1 MFAMRYLSS
10 PVLAIGCLF
19 FYSPILTA
27 ADQPTTPRSGKPV
40 SFYDDIR
47 PIFQAKCIGCH
58 QPAKD
63 SGGYV
68 MTAFAQL
75 LTAGDSGHAAVVAKQ
90 PQASELIR
98 QITPKDGKAR
108 MPKGAP
114 PLHEIEI
121 ALITRWIDQGAHDDT
136 PKSLRK
142 TIDAQHPPVYT
153 RPPVVT
159 SLDFSPDGKLLA
171 IAGFHEVLLTN
182 PDTGKLTARLIGLS
196 ERIQSVQFSPDGQ
209 RLAVAGGN
217 PGRLGELQIWNVG
230 KERLEQ
236 SLTIGYDTLY
246 GVSWSPN
253 GKYLAVGCPDNTIRA
268 YDAET
273 GQQVL
278 QQAAHSDWVLGTAF
292 SADGSHVISV
302 GRDMTAKLTE
312 FATQRFVDNITSI
325 TPNALKGGIQSVVR
339 HPTKDEVIVGGSDGT
354 PKVYR
359 IYRTTARRI
368 GDDANLIKQF
378 PDLKGRIF
386 SVAVSRDGTR
396 FAAGAALDDQGQVSV
411 MPYPVEI
418 DPKAAERIKQI
429 ESKVVSQRTSEEKA
443 ELEKL
448 RAAQPTEASITVS
461 LPTAVYAVSLRPDQ
475 KTVAAAGGDGRI
487 RLIDTSSGKT
497 IREFLAVPVTPAA
510 TQTAKPE
517 KVPDFI
523 QDVAPILSRVGCNQ
537 GTCHGAA
544 SGKNGFKLSL
554 RGYDPIFDVRALT
567 DDLAGRRVN
576 VAAPDESLML
586 LKTTGAAPH
595 GGGGIIT
602 ADDPYYKILRAWVAG
617 GAKLNLSAP
626 RVAAITLSPENP
638 VIDKPGRKQQFQVIA
653 HYADGTKR
661 NVTNEAFIETGNG
674 EVATASPRG
683 GTLTAVRRGEAPILA
698 RYEGAYAATTLTV
711 MGDRTGFTWET
722 PPAFNRVDT
731 LTAAKWQRLKIQP
744 SGLCSDEDFLRRV
757 TLDLTGLPPTSAQ
770 VLAFLAD
777 QRPSQQKRD
786 ALVDQ
791 LIGSPSYVE
800 YWTNKWADLLQ
811 VNRKFLGVEGSVA
824 FRKWIRTEI
833 AANTPYDEFVRKILT
848 ADGSTKDNPAASYYK
863 ILREPTGTMEN
874 TTHLFLAVRFNCNKC
889 HDHPF
894 EKWTQDQY
902 YNLAAYFAQVGLKP
916 DPQSGKSKIGGTAV
930 EGAKPLYEIVFDQTT
945 GEVKHDRTGAVAP
958 PHFPYEAT
966 ATIPKGERRDMLAAW
981 LASAENPY
989 FAKSYVNRLW
999 GYMFGIGIIDPID
1012 DIRAGNPP
1020 TNPELL
1026 DYLTDEFIK
1035 SNFNVRH
1042 VLKLICK
1049 SRTYQLSVATNKW
1062 NEDDKTNF
1070 SHALARRL
1078 PAEVLYDSVH
1088 RVVGA
1093 TSRIPGVP
1101 TGTRAAELPDSG
1113 IDLPTGFLGEFGRPV
1128 RESACEC
1135 ERSGELQLGP
1145 VMALVNGQTIAD
1157 AINDP
1162 KNDLVKLVGT
1172 EKNDQKLVTEL
1183 FLRILN
1189 RAPTPTELQQ
1199 CQAALKAAPGDH
1211 AKLVAALKAREAA
1224 VASTRAKQEKARE
1237 QAITAAQSALTAH
1250 EKAIAPKI
1258 AAAEKARQARI
1269 AAAEKVVRDFDTQIP
1284 AKLTALAKKHA
1295 QDAEWVALAPT
1306 DLKATNGATLT
1317 PEADHSVLVTGKN
1330 GRATYTFTATTNL
1343 TGITAIRLEALADE
1357 RLPSRGPGRAKNGN
1371 FVLNQFVVTAQSVK
1385 DAKTTKPVSFSNA
1398 RADFSQAMFSPKET
1412 VDGSP
1417 NGGKGWAVHPN
1428 TGQTHWLIYDAKDP
1442 IGFAEGTTLRFTLT
1456 QNFDDQHQIGRFRVS
1471 VTTMKP
1477 PVPIGLI
1484 EEYRSALKTPAEKRT
1499 PAQAATLAKLIRSTD
1514 ADYAKRAK
1522 ALAEAQQPLPTDPKL
1537 LELRAALAEVSQ
1549 PVPEDPLLAQLK
1561 KDVEFSEKQA
1571 ANARLTGAQDI
1582 AWALINSPAFLFN
1595 R

>member
-1 MFAMRYLSS
+1 MFEKRNLSS
-10 PVLAIGCLF
+10 VMLAIGCLILF
-19 FYSPILTA
+19 SHSLTA
-27 ADQPTTPRSGKPV
+27 ADQPTTPTEKPV
-40 SFYDDIR
+40 SFHNDIR
-47 PIFQAKCIGCH
+47 PIFQAKCLGCH

-68 MTAFAQL
+68 MTEFAQL
-75 LTAGDSGHAAVVAKQ
+75 FVAGDSGHAAIVKGQ

-108 MPKGAP
+108 MPKNAK
-114 PLHEIEI
+114 PLHETEIE
-121 ALITRWIDQGAHDDT
+121 LITRWIAQGAKNDT
-136 PKSLRK
+136 PKTVK
-142 TIDAQHPPVYT
+142 APINADHPPIYT
-153 RPPVVT
+153 RPPVIT
-159 SLDFSPDGKLLA
+159 SIDFSPDGTLLA
-171 IAGFHEVLLTN
+171 VAGFHEVLLTN
-182 PDTGKLTARLIGLS
+182 PEQGKLIGRLVGLS
-196 ERIQSVQFSPDGQ
+196 ERVQSVRFSPDGQ
-209 RLAVAGGN
+209 LLAVAGGN
-217 PGRLGELQIWNVG
+217 PGRLGEIQVWDVDKQKLKHSIAV
-230 KERLEQ
+230 
-236 SLTIGYDTLY
+236 GYDTLY
-246 GVSWSPN
+246 GVSWSPD
-253 GKYLAVGCPDNTIRA
+253 GKYLAVGCPDNSIRA
-268 YDAET
+268 YDVQS

-325 TPNALKGGIQSVVR
+325 TPNALKGGIQAVVR
-339 HPTKDEVIVGGSDGT
+339 HPTRNEVIVGGSDGT
-354 PKVYR
+354 PKVYQ
-359 IYRTTARRI
+359 IFRTTARRI
-368 GDDANLIKQF
+368 GDDANLIKRF
-378 PDLKGRIF
+378 PELNGRIF
-386 SVAVSRDGTR
+386 SVAVSRDGSR
-396 FAAGAALDDQGQVSV
+396 FAAGATLDDQGQVAV
-411 MPYPVEI
+411 MTYPIAMDAKVA
-418 DPKAAERIKQI
+418 DRIKQI
-429 ESKVVSQRTSEEKA
+429 ESKVVSQRSAAEKA

-448 RAAQPTEASITVS
+448 RAAQPSEASITVAI
-461 LPTAVYAVSLRPDQ
+461 PTAVYAVSLRPDHQ
-475 KTVAAAGGDGRI
+475 IVAAAGGDGLI
-487 RLIDTSSGKT
+487 RLINTTTGKT
-497 IREFLAVPVTPAA
+497 VREYLAVPVTPPTTHAG
-510 TQTAKPE
+510 KPE
-517 KVPDFI
+517 KTPDFI
-523 QDVAPILSRVGCNQ
+523 QDVAPILSRIGCNQ

-595 GGGGIIT
+595 GGGGIIKT
-602 ADDPYYKILRAWVAG
+602 SDPYYKILRDWIAG

-626 RVAAITLSPENP
+626 RVTSIALSPENP
-638 VIDKPGRKQQFQVIA
+638 VIDKPGQKQQFQVIA
-653 HYADGTKR
+653 TYSDGMKR
-661 NVTNEAFIETGNG
+661 DVTNDAFIETGNG
-674 EVATASPRG
+674 EVATSSARG
-683 GTLTAVRRGEAPILA
+683 GLLTAIRRGEAPILA

-711 MGDRTGFTWET
+711 MGDRTGFVWNA
-722 PPAFNRVDT
+722 PPAFNRIDE

-744 SGLCSDEDFLRRV
+744 SGICSDEDFLRRV
-757 TLDLTGLPPTSAQ
+757 TLDLTGLPPTSEQ
-770 VLAFLAD
+770 VVQFLAD
-777 QRPSQQKRD
+777 KRPTQQKRD

-791 LIGSPSYVE
+791 LVGSPSYVE

-824 FRKWIRTEI
+824 FRKWIRAEV

-848 ADGSTKDNPAASYYK
+848 ADGSTKDHPAASYYK

-916 DPQSGKSKIGGTAV
+916 DPQSGNKKIGGTAV

-945 GEVKHDRTGAVAP
+945 GEVKHDRTGEVAP
-958 PHFPYEAT
+958 PKFPYEA
-966 ATIPKGERRDMLAAW
+966 PVSLQKGDRRDLLAAW
-981 LASAENPY
+981 LTSAENPY

-1026 DYLTDEFIK
+1026 DYLTEEFVK
-1035 SNFNVRH
+1035 SRFDARH
-1042 VLKLICK
+1042 VLRMICK

-1078 PAEVLYDSVH
+1078 PAEVLYDTVH

-1101 TGTRAAELPDSG
+1101 AGTRAAELPDSG

-1162 KNDLVKLVGT
+1162 NNELAKLVAR
-1172 EKNDQKLVTEL
+1172 EKNDSQLVKEL

-1189 RAPTPTELQQ
+1189 RAPTDAEVKHCLQ
-1199 CQAALKAAPGDH
+1199 ALQAAPGDH
-1211 AKLVAALKAREAA
+1211 TELLAALKKREAELA
-1224 VASTRAKQEKARE
+1224 PIRVQQE
-1237 QAITAAQSALTAH
+1237 QARAQAILKAKAALAAH

-1258 AAAEKARQARI
+1258 AADEKMRQARI
-1269 AAAEKVVRDFDTQIP
+1269 TAAEQALQQFDAQIP
-1284 AKLTALAKKHA
+1284 TKLIALAKKHTHNV
-1295 QDAEWVALAPT
+1295 DWVTLQPT
-1306 DLKATNGATLT
+1306 HLKATNGATLT
-1317 PEADHSVLVTGKN
+1317 READGSVFVSGKS
-1330 GRATYTFTATTNL
+1330 GKGSYTFTASTKL
-1343 TGITAIRLEALADE
+1343 TGITAIRLEVLTDA
-1357 RLPSRGPGRAKNGN
+1357 RLPAQGPGRAKNGN
-1371 FVLNQFVVTAQSVK
+1371 FVLNQFLVTARAQN
-1385 DAKTTKPVSFSNA
+1385 DAAAATPLSFTNG
-1398 RADFSQAMFSPKET
+1398 RADFSQARFNPKET
-1412 VDGSP
+1412 IDGSP
-1417 NGGKGWAVHPN
+1417 NGGKGWAIHPN
-1428 TGQTHWLIYDAKDP
+1428 TGRTHWVIFDLKQP
-1442 IGFAEGTTLRFTLT
+1442 TTFPNGTTLAFTLA
-1456 QNFDDQHQIGRFRVS
+1456 QNFDNQHQIGKFRIS

-1477 PVPIGLI
+1477 PVPLGLA
-1484 EEYRSALKTPAEKRT
+1484 EEYRVALNTPAEKRT
-1499 PAQAATLAKLIRSTD
+1499 AAQKSALVKLVQSTD
-1514 ADYAKRAK
+1514 PEYAKRTG
-1522 ALAEAQQPLPTDPKL
+1522 ALSTARQPLPTDPKL
-1537 LELRAALAEVSQ
+1537 VELRAVVAEVSQ
-1549 PVPEDPLLAQLK
+1549 PVPEDPLLVQLK
-1561 KDVEFSEKQA
+1561 KDVEFSQKQA
-1571 ANARLTGAQDI
+1571 ANARLTGVQDI

>member
-1 MFAMRYLSS
+1 MFEKRNLSS
-10 PVLAIGCLF
+10 VMLAVGCLIL
-19 FYSPILTA
+19 YSHNLTA
-27 ADQPTTPRSGKPV
+27 ADKPTAPAEKPV
-40 SFYDDIR
+40 SFHNDIR
-47 PIFQAKCIGCH
+47 PIFQAQCIGCH

-68 MTAFAQL
+68 MTEFARL
-75 LTAGDSGHAAVVAKQ
+75 FAAGDSGHAALVPGQ

-98 QITPKDGKAR
+98 QIRPKDGKAR
-108 MPKGAP
+108 MPKNAK
-114 PLHEIEI
+114 PLHETEIE
-121 ALITRWIDQGAHDDT
+121 LITRWVAQGAKNDT
-136 PKSLRK
+136 PPSTK
-142 TIDAQHPPVYT
+142 TPIDADHPPIYT
-153 RPPVVT
+153 RPPVIT
-159 SLDFSPDGKLLA
+159 ALDYSPDGKLLA
-171 IAGFHEVLLTN
+171 VAGFHEVLLTN
-182 PDTGKLTARLIGLS
+182 PEQGKGVGRLIGMS
-196 ERIQSVQFSPDGQ
+196 ERVQSVKFSPNGQ
-209 RLAVAGGN
+209 LLAVAGGN
-217 PGRLGELQIWNVG
+217 PGRLGEIQVWNVD
-230 KERLEQ
+230 KQRLTL
-236 SLTIGYDTLY
+236 SIPVGYDTLY
-246 GVSWSPN
+246 GVSWSPD
-253 GKYLAVGCPDNTIRA
+253 GKYLAVGCPDNSIRA
-268 YDAET
+268 FDAQS

-292 SADGSHVISV
+292 NADGSHVISV

-325 TPNALKGGIQSVVR
+325 TPNALKGGIQAVVR
-339 HPTKDEVIVGGSDGT
+339 HPTKNEVIVGGSDGT
-354 PKVYR
+354 PKVYQ
-359 IYRTTARRI
+359 IFRTTARRI

-378 PDLKGRIF
+378 PELKGRIF
-386 SVAVSRDGTR
+386 AVAVSADGTR
-396 FAAGAALDDQGQVSV
+396 FAAGAALDDQGQVAV
-411 MPYPVEI
+411 MPYPVAI
-418 DPKAAERIKQI
+418 DAKVVDRIKEI
-429 ESKVVSQRTSEEKA
+429 ESKVVSQRTAAEKA

-448 RAAQPTEASITVS
+448 RASQPSEASVTVA
-461 LPTAVYAVSLRPDQ
+461 LPTAIYAVALRSDH
-475 KTVAAAGGDGRI
+475 KIVAAAGGDGLV
-487 RLIDTSSGKT
+487 RLLDTQSGKVVREYTPVPMT
-497 IREFLAVPVTPAA
+497 IASSPSGPSQKT
-510 TQTAKPE
+510 
-517 KVPDFI
+517 PDFI
-523 QDVAPILSRVGCNQ
+523 QDVAPILSRIGCNQ

-595 GGGGIIT
+595 GGGGIIKT
-602 ADDPYYKILRAWVAG
+602 SDPYYKILRNWIAG

-626 RVAAITLSPENP
+626 RVTSIALSPENP
-638 VIDKPGRKQQFQVIA
+638 VIDKPGQKQQFQVIA
-653 HYADGTKR
+653 TYSDGMKR
-661 NVTNEAFIETGNG
+661 DVTNDAFIETGNG

-683 GTLTAVRRGEAPILA
+683 GLLTAVRRGEAPILA

-711 MGDRTGFTWET
+711 MGDRTGFVWQT

-744 SGLCSDEDFLRRV
+744 SGICSDEDFLRRV
-757 TLDLTGLPPTSAQ
+757 TLDLTGLPPTAEQ
-770 VLAFLAD
+770 VVQFLAD
-777 QRPSQQKRD
+777 KRPTQQKRE

-791 LIGSPSYVE
+791 LVGSPSYVE

-824 FRKWIRTEI
+824 FRKWIRAEV

-848 ADGSTKDNPAASYYK
+848 ADGSTKDHPAASYYK

-916 DPQSGKSKIGGTAV
+916 DPQSGNKKIGGTAV
-930 EGAKPLYEIVFDQTT
+930 EGAKPLYEIVFDQKT

-958 PHFPYEAT
+958 PKFPYEA
-966 ATIPKGERRDMLAAW
+966 PVSLQKGERRDLLAAW
-981 LASAENPY
+981 LTSAENPY

-1026 DYLTDEFIK
+1026 DYLTDEFVK
-1035 SNFNVRH
+1035 SKFDARH
-1042 VLKLICK
+1042 ILRIICK

-1101 TGTRAAELPDSG
+1101 AGTRAAELPDSG

-1162 KNDLVKLVGT
+1162 SNELAKLATREKDDTKLVK
-1172 EKNDQKLVTEL
+1172 EL

-1189 RAPTPTELQQ
+1189 RAPTDAEVKHCLQ
-1199 CQAALKAAPGDH
+1199 ALQAAPGDH
-1211 AKLVAALKAREAA
+1211 TALVTALKQCETEIAPVRVQQA
-1224 VASTRAKQEKARE
+1224 KARE
-1237 QAITAAQSALTAH
+1237 QAIHAAQSALAAH

-1258 AAAEKARQARI
+1258 AAEEKARQARI
-1269 AAAEKVVRDFDTQIP
+1269 AAAEKAIQHFNTQIP
-1284 AKLTALAKKHA
+1284 TKLTALEKKQA
-1295 QDAEWVALAPT
+1295 REVEWVTLQPT
-1306 DLKATNGATLT
+1306 AFKATNGATLKR
-1317 PEADHSVLVTGKN
+1317 EADGSVLASGKS
-1330 GRATYTFTATTNL
+1330 GKGSYTVTATSDL
-1343 TGITAIRLEALADE
+1343 TGITAIRLEVLTDGK
-1357 RLPSRGPGRAKNGN
+1357 LPAKGPGRAKNGN
-1371 FVLNQFVVTAQSVK
+1371 FVLNQFLVTAQATS
-1385 DAKTTKPVSFSNA
+1385 DPQSAKPVSFTNG
-1398 RADFSQAMFSPKET
+1398 RADFSQAMFQPKET
-1412 VDGSP
+1412 IDGSP
-1417 NGGKGWAVHPN
+1417 HGGKGWAIHPQ
-1428 TGQTHWLIYDAKDP
+1428 TGQTHWVIYDVKTP
-1442 IGFAEGTTLRFTLT
+1442 IGFAGGTTLSFTLT
-1456 QNFDDQHQIGRFRVS
+1456 QNFDDQHQIGKFRIS
-1471 VTTMKP
+1471 VTTAKP
-1477 PVPIGLI
+1477 PVPLGLA
-1484 EEYRSALKTPAEKRT
+1484 EEYRTALKTAHEKRT
-1499 PAQAATLAKLIRSTD
+1499 PAQKTVLTKLIQSTD
-1514 ADYAKRAK
+1514 PEYAQLAK
-1522 ALAEAQQPLPTDPKL
+1522 ALAEARQPLPTDPKL
-1537 LELRAALAEVSQ
+1537 LELRAAVTEASQ
-1549 PVPEDPLLAQLK
+1549 PVPEDPLLVQLK
-1561 KDVEFSEKQA
+1561 KDVEFSQKQA
-1571 ANARLTGAQDI
+1571 ANARLTGVQDI